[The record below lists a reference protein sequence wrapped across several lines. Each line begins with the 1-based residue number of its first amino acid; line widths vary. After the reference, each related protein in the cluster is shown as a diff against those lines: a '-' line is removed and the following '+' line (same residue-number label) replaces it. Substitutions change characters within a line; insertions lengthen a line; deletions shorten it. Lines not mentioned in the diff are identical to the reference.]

1 MRSEDI
7 PRRVLVV
14 GASGLLGGEVVRA
27 LAGRADVVSASRSG
41 SSETVDITDTGSLE
55 ALFDRVGFVDAI
67 VCTAGMVPYVQWADV
82 SDDDWSQGMSQKLLG
97 QVNLTRIGAR
107 YVRDGGSITLT
118 TGTLAQHPMPGS
130 SIVTTV
136 NAAVEGFVRSAAL
149 EIGRGVRVNAVSP
162 GWITETLVAMG
173 MDPSPGLPAADVAAR
188 FVQLIESDE
197 NGVVLVAAQGA

>member
-1 MRSEDI
+1 MNEDA
-7 PRRVLVV
+7 PKRVLVV

-27 LAGRADVVSASRSG
+27 LAGRADVVSASRRG
-41 SSETVDITDTGSLE
+41 SSETVDITDRGSID
-55 ALFDRVGFVDAI
+55 ALFDRVGPVDAI
-67 VCTAGMVPYVQWADV
+67 VCTAGMVPYVQWADAG
-82 SDDDWSQGMSQKLLG
+82 DDDWAQGVSQKLMG
-97 QVNLTRIGAR
+97 QVDLTRIGAR
-107 YVRDGGSITLT
+107 HVRDGGSITLT

-173 MDPSPGLPAADVAAR
+173 MDPAPGLSAADVAAR
-188 FVQLIESDE
+188 FVHLIESDVS
-197 NGVVLVAAQGA
+197 GAVLVAAQGA

>member
-1 MRSEDI
+1 MMAEDA

-14 GASGLLGGEVVRA
+14 GASGLLGGEVVKA
-27 LAGRADVVSASRSG
+27 LAGRADVVAASRTG
-41 SSETVDITDTGSLE
+41 SSETVDITDKDSLE
-55 ALFDRVGFVDAI
+55 ALFARVGRVDAV
-67 VCTAGMVPYVQWADV
+67 VCTAGMVPYVQWADAG
-82 SDDDWSQGMSQKLLG
+82 DDDWAQGVSQKLMG
-97 QVNLTRIGAR
+97 QVSLTRIGAR
-107 YVRDGGSITLT
+107 FVRDGGSITLT

-173 MDPSPGLPAADVAAR
+173 MDPSPGLPAAAVAAR
-188 FVQLIESDE
+188 FVRLIESDE
-197 NGVVLVAAQGA
+197 NGVVLVAAQDA